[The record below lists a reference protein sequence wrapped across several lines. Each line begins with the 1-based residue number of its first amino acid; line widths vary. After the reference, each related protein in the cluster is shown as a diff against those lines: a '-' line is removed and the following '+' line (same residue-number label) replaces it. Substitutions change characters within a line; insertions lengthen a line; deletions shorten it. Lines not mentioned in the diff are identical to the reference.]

1 MKDNITKSEILK
13 ELERLASTY
22 KSDKI
27 KSIYSKALGAAL
39 RIPETNDSDIKAFDN
54 SNVLSIINSGN
65 TSEGDFCACKGYN
78 VVRNYSYGIEVY
90 YDQDCKE
97 ILIVRRNGQKIGYT
111 RIVRDK
117 YGNQHN
123 KFYVNGNRCR
133 EKQFSKKLYQNN

>member
-13 ELERLASTY
+13 EL
-22 KSDKI
+22 
-27 KSIYSKALGAAL
+27 KSIYSKALSAAL

-78 VVRNYSYGIEVY
+78 VVRQYSYGMEEVY

-117 YGNQHN
+117 YGKKHT
-123 KFYVNGNRCR
+123 KCYVNGNRYR
-133 EKQFSKKLYQNN
+133 EKQLSKKLYQNN